1 MKFNVSGVLEKS
13 QNFLDE
19 NICLRYPFEAQMSLD
34 YVLKDQKKGLQKSG
48 HRVLLSDANMNS

>member
-1 MKFNVSGVLEKS
+1 MLEKS

-48 HRVLLSDANMNS
+48 HRVLLSNANMNS